1 MFGPEPSDLVDEV
14 HRSLRY
20 RLMAHTAED
29 LCEMHM
35 DPKLMEL
42 CHHDDINHG
51 FVMVFYDNPPQID
64 LMELERRVNEDIAK
78 DMPIAYADERH
89 VRIGDTLHLCGGPR
103 THVTTTGKVEG
114 FRLCHEI
121 IYDNQRNRYLLIGL
135 VGEHSEDRIRK
146 LHHATQEPD
155 MMGPFI
161 YK

>member
-1 MFGPEPSDLVDEV
+1 MKKILILNGPNINLTGIREKGIYGAKTSD
-14 HRSLRY
+14 
-20 RLMAHTAED
+20 A
-29 LCEMHM
+29 
-35 DPKLMEL
+35 LMEL

-51 FVMVFYDNPPQID
+51 FVMVFYDTPPQID
-64 LMELERRVNEDIAK
+64 LVELEKQVNADIAK

-89 VRIGDTLHLCGGPR
+89 VRIGETLHLCGGPR

-135 VGEHSEDRIRK
+135 VGEHSEERIRK
-146 LHHATQEPD
+146 LQSTAQQPTD

-161 YK
+161 Y